1 MEGFSYFP
9 INVCVGMRFLYYQ
22 GPHLDYKDTLSRCG
36 CRI

>member
-22 GPHLDYKDTLSRCG
+22 GVLVLPWE
-36 CRI
+36 